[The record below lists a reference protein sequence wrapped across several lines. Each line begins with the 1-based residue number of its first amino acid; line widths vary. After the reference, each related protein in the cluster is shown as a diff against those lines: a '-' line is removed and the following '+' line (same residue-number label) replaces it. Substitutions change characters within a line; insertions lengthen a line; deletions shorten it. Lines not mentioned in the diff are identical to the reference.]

1 MLYTA
6 LRILDWTYKFKT
18 WIQEGEINWLKK
30 VNIFVGQNNSG
41 KSRFMRGIFANK
53 TDIQAIR
60 IRDYITEK
68 CIECISLLREYT
80 NRLQSNPNSA
90 DYGQVV
96 NAAST
101 NIDQLVTV
109 TYTDQ
114 ASQNIATN
122 VLLWFFNLIPII
134 QDSNLKEYLTQLQQE
149 LSIDT
154 TDPNPIRYEFHKK
167 VVYIPLLRW
176 LKNPI
181 LKSISDDIYA
191 KRTVFDYFTNSS
203 NWTNESFDNQKLET
217 FYNERKF
224 ELFSGLNLYED
235 IRKMKNWEFD
245 EKEKIKAFEKFL
257 WENFFN
263 WEIIE
268 FTARYNSDVL
278 AISIGWWKNDRLIYD
293 IWDGIQSIIICIF
306 PLFKYKDENVLFF
319 IEEPEIGIH
328 PWMQRILLDTLTKW
342 VVWQWWKH
350 QIFFT
355 THSNHLLDIALDE
368 DISKEISIYQFRDHW
383 DMKYITNISQNKE
396 VLDLLWV
403 RNSSVFLSNC
413 IIWVEWI
420 SDRIY
425 IQKWLELYKESRK
438 NEEWFQK
445 FEEDKNFSILEYG
458 WGNVTHFNFWDPNKD
473 IQTMN
478 INGINKNNFI
488 LADNDWYID
497 YANETVDP
505 VVFSDIKKK
514 RLRLRWLKK
523 QMTLDDWVIN
533 FYAETPEIENLISYT
548 QYNQYFSKYKGI
560 NWQLKPTIWNET
572 KFNSKTISDDIWD
585 ILKNIFI
592 ELKTWKI
599 SDNFSKWKDISII
612 WDKWEIANRMTEFF
626 TSFEE
631 LSDWAKILTKKLY
644 EFIKANNSN

>member
-319 IEEPEIGIH
+319 IEEPEIGTH